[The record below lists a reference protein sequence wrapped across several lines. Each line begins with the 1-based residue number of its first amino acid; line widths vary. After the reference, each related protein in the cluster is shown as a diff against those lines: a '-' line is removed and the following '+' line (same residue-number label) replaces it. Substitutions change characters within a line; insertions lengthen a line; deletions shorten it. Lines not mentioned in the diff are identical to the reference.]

1 MITFACARGSKRAQS
16 ATLFSK
22 RGARGAVKT
31 LEWIR
36 ASQALLFEASVI
48 PVIVGTA
55 AAIHAGARFDAAWF
69 ALIVISLVGI
79 QAGANLFKGYYE
91 GRDRSVPPAS
101 PGSWF
106 AFDSTAATNLTSDP
120 EDVLRLGRI
129 CFGLGAAA
137 GLLLVALS
145 RNPLLLGFGLA
156 GALLAWSYSSPPLQL
171 SYRGIGE
178 LSTFFAFGPVMTVGA
193 TVAFGG
199 AGLRESAFAS
209 VVLGFL
215 AAAISFARYFPNRE
229 EDGSKGKATPV
240 TILGFSRARQVF
252 LALLLAPLPFGFVW
266 YLSGG
271 GLFWMLAALG
281 SFLAI
286 SRLLPRRAEGARFDG
301 VIAATIA
308 ARGIGAL
315 AILVDVAIGL

>member
-1 MITFACARGSKRAQS
+1 
-16 ATLFSK
+16 
-22 RGARGAVKT
+22 
-31 LEWIR
+31 
-36 ASQALLFEASVI
+36 
-48 PVIVGTA
+48 
-55 AAIHAGARFDAAWF
+55 
-69 ALIVISLVGI
+69 
-79 QAGANLFKGYYE
+79 
-91 GRDRSVPPAS
+91 
-101 PGSWF
+101 

-229 EDGSKGKATPV
+229 EDVSKGKATPV
-240 TILGFSRARQVF
+240 TILGFRRARRVF

-266 YLSGG
+266 YLFGG
-271 GLFWMLAALG
+271 GLFWMVAALG

-286 SRLLPRRAEGARFDG
+286 SWLLPRRTEGARFDG
-301 VIAATIA
+301 VIAATI
-308 ARGIGAL
+308 
-315 AILVDVAIGL
+315 